1 MGHARAP
8 TRLGGANPSC
18 FVVRRPGTQGHVK
31 LLVLTSEP
39 VSADQLRDA
48 LPGDADPTDA
58 EVMVVAPALHE
69 SALRFWMS
77 DADEAIARADEVR
90 RRSVEQLGAEGVP
103 AAADTGES
111 DPEDAVEDVL
121 ETFAADRILVFSHG
135 GDDQRYREDVDP
147 DTLESRFGIPV
158 TRTRL

>member
-1 MGHARAP
+1 M
-8 TRLGGANPSC
+8 
-18 FVVRRPGTQGHVK
+18 K

-69 SALRFWMS
+69 SALRFWLS

-90 RRSVEQLGAEGVP
+90 RQSVEQLGAEGVS

-111 DPEDAVEDVL
+111 DPEEAVEDAL
-121 ETFAADRILVFSHG
+121 KTFAADRILVFTHG
-135 GDDQRYREDVDP
+135 GDAQRYREDVDP
-147 DTLESRFGIPV
+147 DDAGEPVRDPRRPRPGSNRRWARRRAGGRAARRWRARARASRC
-158 TRTRL
+158 

>member
-1 MGHARAP
+1 M
-8 TRLGGANPSC
+8 
-18 FVVRRPGTQGHVK
+18 K

-48 LPGDADPTDA
+48 LPGDADPTSA

-77 DADEAIARADEVR
+77 DADDAINRAEEVR
-90 RRSVEQLGAEGVP
+90 RQSLEQLGAEGVS

-111 DPEDAVEDVL
+111 DPEEAVEDVL
-121 ETFAADRILVFSHG
+121 KTFAADRILVFTHS
-135 GDDQRYREDVDP
+135 GDAQRYREDVD
-147 DTLESRFGIPV
+147 TGTMESRFGIPV
-158 TRTRL
+158 TQARV

>member
-1 MGHARAP
+1 MR
-8 TRLGGANPSC
+8 
-18 FVVRRPGTQGHVK
+18 

-58 EVMVVAPALHE
+58 EVMVVAPALHA
-69 SALRFWMS
+69 SALRFWLS
-77 DADEAIARADEVR
+77 DADEAIAHADEVR
-90 RRSVEQLGAEGVP
+90 RRSAEQLGAEGVS

-121 ETFAADRILVFSHG
+121 KTFTADRILVFAHAG
-135 GDDQRYREDVDP
+135 GEQRYREDVD
-147 DTLESRFGIPV
+147 TGALESRFGIPV
-158 TRTRL
+158 TEARIEAPRA

>member
-1 MGHARAP
+1 M
-8 TRLGGANPSC
+8 
-18 FVVRRPGTQGHVK
+18 K

-48 LPGDADPTDA
+48 LPGDADPTSA

-77 DADEAIARADEVR
+77 DADDAIKRAEEVR
-90 RRSVEQLGAEGVP
+90 RQSLEQLGAEGVS

-111 DPEDAVEDVL
+111 DPEEAVEDVL
-121 ETFAADRILVFSHG
+121 KTFAADRILVFTHSR
-135 GDDQRYREDVDP
+135 DEQRYREDVDT
-147 DTLESRFGIPV
+147 DALQNRFGVPV
-158 TRTRL
+158 TQAQV